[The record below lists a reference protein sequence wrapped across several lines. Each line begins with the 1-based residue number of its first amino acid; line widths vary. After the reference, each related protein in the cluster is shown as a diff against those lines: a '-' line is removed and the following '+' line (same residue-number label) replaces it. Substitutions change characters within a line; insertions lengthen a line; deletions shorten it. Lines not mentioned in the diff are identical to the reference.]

1 MGLQVI
7 EWRDE
12 TGTEIVHRWP
22 EFGSGEIRLGAQLVV
37 RESQTAVFFRDGNA
51 LDVFGPG
58 RHTLT
63 TLNLPL
69 LGQLVNL
76 AFGGQTPF
84 QAEVYFVNMRTFT
97 QMRWGTVT
105 PVIFRDKELAM
116 VRLRAHGIYTMRIQ
130 DPQLFVNNVV
140 GTEHRYTTEQV
151 QEWLRDFIVARL
163 NDTMGE
169 VIETVLDLPKYYDE
183 LGAAVKARL
192 QEDFGRYG
200 MELIDFLI
208 EAIVPPE
215 EVVRMI
221 DQRAAMEAVGDQQ
234 RFLLYRTAQAIGD
247 MPGAG
252 GEGGGAAAAG
262 VGIGAG
268 IGMGAAMAQA
278 VTGAMAAGQQQGGQ
292 QPAAQAQQAAGAV
305 CPNCGQPVPPGAK
318 FCPHCG
324 ARLAPQTMHCP
335 NCGAEVPAGAKFC
348 PNCGQA
354 LAGPSPS
361 AAQPDQAGQ
370 GEQPQA
376 EGGQPDQNAGGPEG
390 DS

>member
-37 RESQTAVFFRDGNA
+37 RESQAAVFFRDGKA

-105 PVIFRDKELAM
+105 PVVFRDKELAM

-130 DPQLFVNNVV
+130 NPQLFVNTVV
-140 GTEHRYTTEQV
+140 GTEHRYSTEQV

-183 LGAAVKARL
+183 LAAAVKARL
-192 QEDFGRYG
+192 QEDFTRYG

-278 VTGAMAAGQQQGGQ
+278 VTGAMAAGQQQAGQ
-292 QPAAQAQQAAGAV
+292 AAAQQAAGAV
-305 CPNCGQPVPPGAK
+305 CPKCGQPVPPGAK

-324 ARLAPQTMHCP
+324 GRLAPQTMHCP
-335 NCGAEVPAGAKFC
+335 NCGAEVPAGARFC
-348 PNCGQA
+348 PNCGHA
-354 LAGPSPS
+354 LAG
-361 AAQPDQAGQ
+361 AAPAAGAQSDQGQQGTEAGGQQPDEGSSEPP
-370 GEQPQA
+370 GEPQ
-376 EGGQPDQNAGGPEG
+376 Q
-390 DS
+390 SS